1 MSQRCGDRDRDR
13 EHDREREL
21 QWSARRMG
29 TSLLLQ
35 LSAHERE
42 LDLVFLDHSY
52 AKPWSAHPDAS
63 AARPARLLFITPRR
77 HLGTA
82 PEADV
87 PIDVETVTP
96 TPVPLYDNQK
106 ARSVMNEC
114 ERHVMFAR
122 TDADA
127 PPPPDDWEEHVN
139 RTGWTMAQNKL
150 FNKIHKALQ
159 SDRLARLANEGACN
173 EPVLRRIAVDK
184 CARRV
189 RQALASVNWDTKLIQ
204 WLHTTLVETLSLPVL
219 AAYLD
224 ALQTLKGKIPTLID
238 RMLLSST
245 AKTGAAGA
253 EALSL
258 LLKRPWDPAVGV
270 LSHNKPSK
278 LPGSPLILIASSGP
292 ANSMFPA
299 SRRHRFWQSQLSCLG
314 KVIPIATSLLNNG
327 SGVGVLQ
334 CLEHMIGAVRG
345 KVAEIHNHFSHKQI
359 ILIGWNTGALVAC
372 HVSVMEYVTAVVCLG
387 FPLLTVDGP
396 RGDVDDPLLEMKTPV
411 LFVIGQNS
419 LQCNIEA
426 MEDFREKIRAD
437 NSMVVVGGADDN
449 LRISKAKKKSEGLT
463 QSMVDRC
470 IQDEIADFLT
480 GVLTRAESHLGSDPR
495 DLDAEKKKKPRD
507 STRRDLSFDLPER
520 NSRPTSPAAKVP
532 ASPSGSEVGTFSRQD
547 LSSVSS
553 SPTSSPKT
561 KVATMSLQKP
571 PTVGTTQLLK
581 RQVPRA
587 DTVLTH
593 KQAQA
598 QFAAFLKQNMLV
610 RKALPPGTSSCLF
623 VPVPEPSEGAEKD
636 DVRLQLKRHQPPSPT
651 QCSKSSK
658 RAKIK
663 VTIVSHGD
671 AAAMGTGAALT
682 TQAEIIS
689 GKAVPMAMSGV
700 KELSGLLSTPK
711 EIVDSPSPEVSKAT
725 LDRAWSNLVWWK
737 VSLGG
742 TGFEVPSVI
751 WERRRVVLNRK
762 LSSAAEA
769 SLSPTPAG
777 VPSSTAP
784 SAFHALQSRL
794 VASST
799 HGLQAQPASALQGAA
814 SASSLLQGLSFSLQ
828 DIGTK
833 ASTLPASMVAAG
845 PSVQSSAVKA
855 PTALQSLSAITTDT
869 GTIVRTIPVPTSLA
883 LGASASGKPTA
894 IHQLLTNGGL
904 AKLAN
909 SLPGLAQISNQAAGL
924 KAPTTITVTLRGQ
937 PGRMSTLS
945 QAAMGTIQPQLE
957 EQPMQT
963 QGPQLLCGALRVGWV
978 SPGSVVTSWEQLQ
991 ELSDLRQPHGDP
1003 LHHVSHQALTKP
1015 EISEALAMPVTLL
1028 GIQPSSFFS
1037 SSSST
1042 GPLLFATLVHPKVGP
1057 ALQSPSSM
1065 LLPTPGKGD
1074 RTLGH
1079 LRERV
1084 ILAKSHVLEALETLG
1099 RASPV
1104 VDNGSTII
1112 HPREAQDNRRLGPSS
1127 GWAAPPASP
1136 TSHRDPQEG

>member
-1 MSQRCGDRDRDR
+1 MSQRGGDRDRDR
-13 EHDREREL
+13 DREL

-42 LDLVFLDHSY
+42 LDLVCLDHSY

-63 AARPARLLFITPRR
+63 AARPTRMLFLTPRR
-77 HLGTA
+77 QPRTA
-82 PEADV
+82 LEADI

-245 AKTGAAGA
+245 TKTGAAGA

-292 ANSMFPA
+292 SNSMFPT

-314 KVIPIATSLLNNG
+314 KVIPIATHLLF
-327 SGVGVLQ
+327 
-334 CLEHMIGAVRG
+334 EHMIGAVRG
-345 KVAEIHNHFSHKQI
+345 KVAEIHNHFSHKPI

-480 GVLTRAESHLGSDPR
+480 GVLTRAESHSGSDPR

-520 NSRPTSPAAKVP
+520 TSRPASPAAKVP
-532 ASPSGSEVGTFSRQD
+532 ASPSGSED

-561 KVATMSLQKP
+561 KMAAVSSIQKP
-571 PTVGTTQLLK
+571 SQIGTTQLLK
-581 RQVPRA
+581 RQVQRA

-623 VPVPEPSEGAEKD
+623 VPVSSEHSEGAEKD
-636 DVRLQLKRHQPPSPT
+636 DVRMQLKRHQTPSPT
-651 QCSKSSK
+651 QCTKASK

-671 AAAMGTGAALT
+671 AAGVGNGAPLT
-682 TQAEIIS
+682 TQAEIVT
-689 GKAVPMAMSGV
+689 GKPVPMAVGQSLSGA
-700 KELSGLLSTPK
+700 KELSGLLTTP
-711 EIVDSPSPEVSKAT
+711 
-725 LDRAWSNLVWWK
+725 
-737 VSLGG
+737 
-742 TGFEVPSVI
+742 
-751 WERRRVVLNRK
+751 K
-762 LSSAAEA
+762 LSSAAET
-769 SLSPTPAG
+769 SSTSPAPSA
-777 VPSSTAP
+777 VIPSSTAP

-794 VASST
+794 VASSA
-799 HGLQAQPASALQGAA
+799 HCMQAQPASCLQGAA

-833 ASTLPASMVAAG
+833 SSALPASVAAAG
-845 PSVQSSAVKA
+845 PPVQTSAVKTPA
-855 PTALQSLSAITTDT
+855 SIQNLSAITTGT
-869 GTIVRTIPVPTSLA
+869 GTIVRTIPVATSLS

-904 AKLAN
+904 AKLAS

-937 PGRMSTLS
+937 PSRVTTLS
-945 QAAMGTIQPQLE
+945 QAAMGTVQPQLE

-963 QGPQLLCGALRVGWV
+963 PQAPDGAVGNLAAPATSAA
-978 SPGSVVTSWEQLQ
+978 SPGKLLSQMDLSKAQAGAEMAPADPAAHLTAAAAAPVVTTTSPMKTLYVMSDAK
-991 ELSDLRQPHGDP
+991 LS
-1003 LHHVSHQALTKP
+1003 ALTK
-1015 EISEALAMPVTLL
+1015 SVMGEATSVPLKLP
-1028 GIQPSSFFS
+1028 GIQPSSS
-1037 SSSST
+1037 SSASSPT
-1042 GPLLFATLVHPKVGP
+1042 GAVTFATSPLASAPSPPSSLVHSKVGP
-1057 ALQSPSSM
+1057 VLQTASKTVILTSTLATM
-1065 LLPTPGKGD
+1065 KGD
-1074 RTLGH
+1074 GPLGH
-1079 LRERV
+1079 IGEKVSLT
-1084 ILAKSHVLEALETLG
+1084 KSAAALGHALGAVETLG
-1099 RASPV
+1099 RVPSV
-1104 VDNGSTII
+1104 VDDGSTII
-1112 HPREAQDNRRLGPSS
+1112 HTREALANRHLLPQGVLPGGPSTTLITLGS
-1127 GWAAPPASP
+1127 SSSIIATAGP
-1136 TSHRDPQEG
+1136 TLGQKP

>member
-1 MSQRCGDRDRDR
+1 
-13 EHDREREL
+13 
-21 QWSARRMG
+21 
-29 TSLLLQ
+29 
-35 LSAHERE
+35 
-42 LDLVFLDHSY
+42 
-52 AKPWSAHPDAS
+52 
-63 AARPARLLFITPRR
+63 
-77 HLGTA
+77 
-82 PEADV
+82 
-87 PIDVETVTP
+87 TP

-245 AKTGAAGA
+245 TKTGAAGA

-292 ANSMFPA
+292 SNSMFPT

-314 KVIPIATSLLNNG
+314 KVIPIATHLLNNG

-334 CLEHMIGAVRG
+334 CLEHMIGAARG
-345 KVAEIHNHFSHKQI
+345 KVAEIHNHFSHKPI

-480 GVLTRAESHLGSDPR
+480 GVLTRAESHSGSDPR

-520 NSRPTSPAAKVP
+520 SSRPASPAAKVP
-532 ASPSGSEVGTFSRQD
+532 ASPSGSED

-561 KVATMSLQKP
+561 KMAAVSSIQKP
-571 PTVGTTQLLK
+571 SQMGTTQLLK
-581 RQVPRA
+581 RQVQRT

-593 KQAQA
+593 KQAQ
-598 QFAAFLKQNMLV
+598 
-610 RKALPPGTSSCLF
+610 
-623 VPVPEPSEGAEKD
+623 VPVSSEHSEGAEKD
-636 DVRLQLKRHQPPSPT
+636 DVRMQLKRHQTPSPT
-651 QCSKSSK
+651 QCTKSSK

-671 AAAMGTGAALT
+671 AAGVGNGAPLT
-682 TQAEIIS
+682 TQAES
-689 GKAVPMAMSGV
+689 
-700 KELSGLLSTPK
+700 ELRLCSCFLTRK
-711 EIVDSPSPEVSKAT
+711 
-725 LDRAWSNLVWWK
+725 RAH
-737 VSLGG
+737 
-742 TGFEVPSVI
+742 
-751 WERRRVVLNRK
+751 
-762 LSSAAEA
+762 EA
-769 SLSPTPAG
+769 SCTSPAPSAG
-777 VPSSTAP
+777 LPSSTAP

-794 VASST
+794 VATSPFLPGTQCFCFSFQTST
-799 HGLQAQPASALQGAA
+799 VKTPAPIQN
-814 SASSLLQGLSFSLQ
+814 
-828 DIGTK
+828 
-833 ASTLPASMVAAG
+833 
-845 PSVQSSAVKA
+845 
-855 PTALQSLSAITTDT
+855 LSAITTGT
-869 GTIVRTIPVPTSLA
+869 GTIVRTIPVATSLS
-883 LGASASGKPTA
+883 LGASAGGKPTA

-904 AKLAN
+904 AKLAS

-937 PGRMSTLS
+937 PSRVTTLS
-945 QAAMGTIQPQLE
+945 QAAMGTVQPQGE
-957 EQPMQT
+957 FT
-963 QGPQLLCGALRVGWV
+963 AGV
-978 SPGSVVTSWEQLQ
+978 SLGSVLNHCQ
-991 ELSDLRQPHGDP
+991 
-1003 LHHVSHQALTKP
+1003 
-1015 EISEALAMPVTLL
+1015 
-1028 GIQPSSFFS
+1028 F
-1037 SSSST
+1037 
-1042 GPLLFATLVHPKVGP
+1042 
-1057 ALQSPSSM
+1057 
-1065 LLPTPGKGD
+1065 
-1074 RTLGH
+1074 
-1079 LRERV
+1079 
-1084 ILAKSHVLEALETLG
+1084 
-1099 RASPV
+1099 
-1104 VDNGSTII
+1104 
-1112 HPREAQDNRRLGPSS
+1112 
-1127 GWAAPPASP
+1127 
-1136 TSHRDPQEG
+1136 

>member
-1 MSQRCGDRDRDR
+1 MSQRGAERDRDRDR
-13 EHDREREL
+13 DREREL

-42 LDLVFLDHSY
+42 LDLVCLDHSY

-63 AARPARLLFITPRR
+63 AARPTRMLFLTPRR
-77 HLGTA
+77 QPGTNL
-82 PEADV
+82 EADV

-245 AKTGAAGA
+245 TKTGAAGA

-292 ANSMFPA
+292 SNSMFPT

-314 KVIPIATSLLNNG
+314 KVIPIATHLLNNG

-345 KVAEIHNHFSHKQI
+345 KVAEIHSHFSHKPI

-387 FPLLTVDGP
+387 FPLLTIDGP

-480 GVLTRAESHLGSDPR
+480 GVLTRAESHSGSDPR

-507 STRRDLSFDLPER
+507 PTRRDLSFDLPER
-520 NSRPTSPAAKVP
+520 SSRPASPAAKVP
-532 ASPSGSEVGTFSRQD
+532 ASPSGSED

-561 KVATMSLQKP
+561 KMAAVSSLQKP
-571 PTVGTTQLLK
+571 SQLSTTQLLK
-581 RQVPRA
+581 RQVQRT

-593 KQAQA
+593 KQAQ
-598 QFAAFLKQNMLV
+598 
-610 RKALPPGTSSCLF
+610 
-623 VPVPEPSEGAEKD
+623 VPVSSEHSEGADKD
-636 DVRLQLKRHQPPSPT
+636 DVRVQLKRQQQSPSPT
-651 QCSKSSK
+651 QCTKPSK

-671 AAAMGTGAALT
+671 AAGVGHGAPLT
-682 TQAEIIS
+682 TQAEIVS
-689 GKAVPMAMSGV
+689 GKPVPMAVGQAVSGA
-700 KELSGLLSTPK
+700 KELAGLLTTPK
-711 EIVDSPSPEVSKAT
+711 LTSGAETSSPGPAASA
-725 LDRAWSNLVWWK
+725 
-737 VSLGG
+737 
-742 TGFEVPSVI
+742 VI
-751 WERRRVVLNRK
+751 
-762 LSSAAEA
+762 
-769 SLSPTPAG
+769 
-777 VPSSTAP
+777 PSSTAP
-784 SAFHALQSRL
+784 SAFHTLQSRL

-799 HGLQAQPASALQGAA
+799 HCMQAQPPSALQGAA

-833 ASTLPASMVAAG
+833 SSALPGSVAAAG
-845 PSVQSSAVKA
+845 PPVQTSAVKT
-855 PTALQSLSAITTDT
+855 PTPLQGLGAITTAT
-869 GTIVRTIPVPTSLA
+869 GTIVRTIPVATSLS

-904 AKLAN
+904 AKLAS

-937 PGRMSTLS
+937 PSRVTTLS
-945 QAAMGTIQPQLE
+945 QAAMGTVQPQLE

-963 QGPQLLCGALRVGWV
+963 QAPQAPDGAFGNLATLATSTTPPGKLLAQMDLSKAQAAPEMAPTTPPALLSSAAPLVTTT
-978 SPGSVVTSWEQLQ
+978 SPMKTLYVMSDAK
-991 ELSDLRQPHGDP
+991 LS
-1003 LHHVSHQALTKP
+1003 ALTK
-1015 EISEALAMPVTLL
+1015 SGMGEAPSAPLKLP
-1028 GIQPSSFFS
+1028 GIQPSSS
-1037 SSSST
+1037 SSSSSSATSPT
-1042 GPLLFATLVHPKVGP
+1042 GAVTFTTSPLASTPSSPGSLLHPKVGP
-1057 ALQSPSSM
+1057 VLQTASKTLILTSTLS
-1065 LLPTPGKGD
+1065 TGKGD
-1074 RTLGH
+1074 GALGH
-1079 LRERV
+1079 SGEGGLSKGPPA
-1084 ILAKSHVLEALETLG
+1084 LSHALGAVETLG
-1099 RASPV
+1099 RVPSV
-1104 VDNGSTII
+1104 VDEGSTIL
-1112 HPREAQDNRRLGPSS
+1112 HTREAVASRHLVPQGVLPGGTNTTLITLATSPGIATAGTALGQKP
-1127 GWAAPPASP
+1127 
-1136 TSHRDPQEG
+1136 

>member
-1 MSQRCGDRDRDR
+1 MSQRGGDRDRERERDR
-13 EHDREREL
+13 DREL

-42 LDLVFLDHSY
+42 LDLVCLDHSY

-63 AARPARLLFITPRR
+63 AARPTRMLFLTPRR
-77 HLGTA
+77 QPGTA
-82 PEADV
+82 LEADI

-245 AKTGAAGA
+245 TKTGAAGA

-292 ANSMFPA
+292 SNSMFPT

-314 KVIPIATSLLNNG
+314 KVIPIATHLLNNG

-345 KVAEIHNHFSHKQI
+345 KVAEIHSHFSHKPI

-419 LQCNIEA
+419 LQCNMEA

-449 LRISKAKKKSEGLT
+449 LRISKAKKKAEGLT

-480 GVLTRAESHLGSDPR
+480 GVLTRAESHSGSDPR

-520 NSRPTSPAAKVP
+520 SSRPASPAAKVP
-532 ASPSGSEVGTFSRQD
+532 ASPSGSEQD

-561 KVATMSLQKP
+561 KMAAVSSIQKP
-571 PTVGTTQLLK
+571 SQIGTTQLLK
-581 RQVPRA
+581 RQVQRT

-593 KQAQA
+593 KQAQ
-598 QFAAFLKQNMLV
+598 
-610 RKALPPGTSSCLF
+610 
-623 VPVPEPSEGAEKD
+623 VPVSSEHSEGAEKD
-636 DVRLQLKRHQPPSPT
+636 DVRMQLKRHQTPSPT
-651 QCSKSSK
+651 QCTKSSK

-671 AAAMGTGAALT
+671 AAGVGNGAPLT
-682 TQAEIIS
+682 TQAEIVA
-689 GKAVPMAMSGV
+689 GKPVPMAVGQSVSGA
-700 KELSGLLSTPK
+700 KELSGLLATP
-711 EIVDSPSPEVSKAT
+711 
-725 LDRAWSNLVWWK
+725 
-737 VSLGG
+737 
-742 TGFEVPSVI
+742 
-751 WERRRVVLNRK
+751 K
-762 LSSAAEA
+762 LSSAAET
-769 SLSPTPAG
+769 SSTSPAPSAMI
-777 VPSSTAP
+777 PSSTAP

-799 HGLQAQPASALQGAA
+799 QCMQAQPASTLQGAA

-833 ASTLPASMVAAG
+833 SSALPASMAAAG
-845 PSVQSSAVKA
+845 PPVQTSAVKTPA
-855 PTALQSLSAITTDT
+855 PIQNLSAITTGT
-869 GTIVRTIPVPTSLA
+869 GTIVRTIPVATSLS

-904 AKLAN
+904 AKLAS

-937 PGRMSTLS
+937 PSRVTTLS
-945 QAAMGTIQPQLE
+945 QAAMGTVQSQLE

-963 QGPQLLCGALRVGWV
+963 QAPQ
-978 SPGSVVTSWEQLQ
+978 
-991 ELSDLRQPHGDP
+991 
-1003 LHHVSHQALTKP
+1003 
-1015 EISEALAMPVTLL
+1015 
-1028 GIQPSSFFS
+1028 
-1037 SSSST
+1037 
-1042 GPLLFATLVHPKVGP
+1042 
-1057 ALQSPSSM
+1057 
-1065 LLPTPGKGD
+1065 
-1074 RTLGH
+1074 
-1079 LRERV
+1079 
-1084 ILAKSHVLEALETLG
+1084 
-1099 RASPV
+1099 
-1104 VDNGSTII
+1104 
-1112 HPREAQDNRRLGPSS
+1112 
-1127 GWAAPPASP
+1127 
-1136 TSHRDPQEG
+1136 